1 MSDLGIKICGIT
13 TPEDAVAAR
22 ELGAD
27 YLGMILSQG
36 FPRSILPDEAVDIGL
51 VAEAPLVAVLVD
63 ESLDE
68 AERIAAL
75 SGASVIQLHG
85 EEDGAYAEELRRR
98 GKWAIWKAVRVRD
111 PEDVTRA
118 VEAVGA
124 SVDGLLLDGWHSDR
138 PGGSGVSFSWEGVR
152 VLRDR
157 IPHDLKVIAAGG
169 LTPGNVADA
178 VQALRPD
185 IVDVSS
191 GVELHVR
198 RKDPELIRAFVR
210 NARGGGVR
218 GIDEWY

>member
-13 TPEDAVAAR
+13 TPQDALAAR

-68 AERIAAL
+68 AERVAGL

-85 EEDGAYAEELRRR
+85 DEDGDYAEELRRR
-98 GKWAIWKAVRVRD
+98 GGWAIWKAVRVRD

-118 VEAVGA
+118 VEALGA
-124 SVDGLLLDGWHSDR
+124 SVDGLLLDGWHPDR

-152 VLRDR
+152 AVRDR

-169 LTPGNVADA
+169 LTPGNVAEA

-198 RKDPELIRAFVR
+198 RKDPELVRAFVR
-210 NARGGGVR
+210 IARG
-218 GIDEWY
+218 EE

>member
-1 MSDLGIKICGIT
+1 MIDVEIKICGIT

-27 YLGMILSQG
+27 YLGMILSLG

-51 VAEAPLVAVLVD
+51 VADAPLVAVLVD

-68 AERIAAL
+68 AERIAYL
-75 SGASVIQLHG
+75 TGASVIQLHG
-85 EEDGAYAEELRRR
+85 DEHRDYAEELRRR

-111 PEDVTRA
+111 PEDATRA
-118 VEAVGA
+118 VVAFGA
-124 SVDGLLLDGWHSDR
+124 SVDGLLLDGWHPDR
-138 PGGSGVSFSWEGVR
+138 PGGSGASFSWEGVGA
-152 VLRDR
+152 LRDR
-157 IPHDLKVIAAGG
+157 IPHDLRVIAAGG
-169 LTPGNVADA
+169 LTPPNVADA
-178 VQALRPD
+178 IQALRPD

-210 NARGGGVR
+210 NARG
-218 GIDEWY
+218 EK

>member
-13 TPEDAVAAR
+13 TPQDALAAR

-68 AERIAAL
+68 AERVAGL

-85 EEDGAYAEELRRR
+85 DEDGDYAEELRRR
-98 GKWAIWKAVRVRD
+98 GGWAIWKAVRVRD

-118 VEAVGA
+118 VEALGA
-124 SVDGLLLDGWHSDR
+124 SVDGLLLDAWHPDR

-152 VLRDR
+152 VVRDR

-169 LTPGNVADA
+169 LTPGNVAEA

-198 RKDPELIRAFVR
+198 RKNPELVRAFVR
-210 NARGGGVR
+210 NARG
-218 GIDEWY
+218 EE

>member
-1 MSDLGIKICGIT
+1 VSDVEIKICGIT

-36 FPRSILPDEAVDIGL
+36 FPRSILPDEAVDVGL
-51 VAEAPLVAVLVD
+51 AAEAPLVAVLVD

-68 AERIAAL
+68 AERIAGL

-85 EEDGAYAEELRRR
+85 EEDCDYAEELRRR
-98 GKWAIWKAVRVRD
+98 GKWAIWKTVRVRD

-124 SVDGLLLDGWHSDR
+124 SVDGLLLDGWHPDR
-138 PGGSGVSFSWEGVR
+138 PGGSGASFSWER
-152 VLRDR
+152 VGALRDR
-157 IPHDLKVIAAGG
+157 IPRDLRVIAAGG

-178 VQALRPD
+178 IQALRPD

-210 NARGGGVR
+210 NARG
-218 GIDEWY
+218 EK

>member
-13 TPEDAVAAR
+13 TPQDALAAR

-36 FPRSILPDEAVDIGL
+36 FPRSIRPDEAVDIGL

-68 AERIAAL
+68 AERIAGL

-85 EEDGAYAEELRRR
+85 DEDGDYAEELRRR
-98 GKWAIWKAVRVRD
+98 GGWAIWKAVRVRD

-118 VEAVGA
+118 VEALGA
-124 SVDGLLLDGWHSDR
+124 SVDGLLLDGWHPDR

-152 VLRDR
+152 AVRDR

-169 LTPGNVADA
+169 LTPGNVAEA

-198 RKDPELIRAFVR
+198 RKNPELVRAFVR
-210 NARGGGVR
+210 NARG
-218 GIDEWY
+218 EE

>member
-13 TPEDAVAAR
+13 TSEDAVAAR

-36 FPRSILPDEAVDIGL
+36 FPSGILPDEAVDIGL

-138 PGGSGVSFSWEGVR
+138 PGGSGVSFSWEGGR

-169 LTPGNVADA
+169 RTPGNVADA
-178 VQALRPD
+178 VQAPRPD
-185 IVDVSS
+185 IVAVCGTADTTWLESS
-191 GVELHVR
+191 AY
-198 RKDPELIRAFVR
+198 IR
-210 NARGGGVR
+210 N
-218 GIDEWY
+218 YLT

>member
-13 TPEDAVAAR
+13 TPQDALAAR

-68 AERIAAL
+68 AERIAGL

-85 EEDGAYAEELRRR
+85 DEDGDYAEELRRR
-98 GKWAIWKAVRVRD
+98 GGWAIWKAVRVRD
-111 PEDVTRA
+111 SEDVTRA
-118 VEAVGA
+118 VEALGA
-124 SVDGLLLDGWHSDR
+124 SVDGLLLDGWHPDR

-152 VLRDR
+152 AVRER

-169 LTPGNVADA
+169 LTPANVAEA

-198 RKDPELIRAFVR
+198 RKDPELVRAFVL
-210 NARGGGVR
+210 NARG
-218 GIDEWY
+218 EE